1 MAIGLIEN
9 FRAVFYAPFYAAFS
23 LGAYEAEGVEVA
35 HKKSSGP
42 AQTSKAVL
50 SGDGDVFWGGP
61 MRVLVA
67 GDSNPDC
74 GLVSFCEVVARD
86 PFFLVGRGAVPEGG
100 FSGYAGKRI
109 ATVSEVPTPWM
120 CFQHD
125 LLQAGVEPGALER
138 IADRSMTENAEA
150 LRAGEIDA
158 VQVFQPFA
166 EELLVE
172 GNFQIWFAA
181 ASRGLTTY
189 TAFNTTKEFLER
201 EPDALLKMTR
211 AMYRTQ
217 KWIDNNSA
225 EAFAG
230 CIASYFPE
238 MSHDL
243 LSRAI
248 ARYKSLGIW
257 NKTPMLEREGYER
270 LRASCIS
277 GALIREG
284 IPYDAGVDM
293 KFAELVIDEDPDT
306 L

>member
-9 FRAVFYAPFYAAFS
+9 FRAVFYAPFYAAFA
-23 LGAYEAEGVEVA
+23 LGAYEDEGVEVE
-35 HKKSSGP
+35 HKISSGP
-42 AQTSKAVL
+42 AQTAQAVL
-50 SGDGDVFWGGP
+50 GGGGDVFWGGP

-86 PFFLVGRGAVPEGG
+86 PFFLIGRGPAPEGG
-100 FSGYAGKRI
+100 LAGLIGKKI

-125 LLQAGVEPGALER
+125 LRQAGIEPEALDR
-138 IADRSMTENAEA
+138 IADRSMMKNAEA
-150 LRAGEIDA
+150 LRACEIDA

-166 EELLVE
+166 EELIE
-172 GNFQIWFAA
+172 EEDARIWYEA

-189 TAFNTTKEFLER
+189 TAFNTTRGFMER

-217 KWIDNNSA
+217 KWIADNNA
-225 EAFAG
+225 ETFAG
-230 CIASYFPE
+230 CIASYFPD
-238 MSHDL
+238 MAQDI

-248 ARYKSLGIW
+248 ARYKLLGIW

-270 LRASCIS
+270 LRESCVS
-277 GALIREG
+277 GGLIREG
-284 IPYDAGVDM
+284 IPYDSGVDM
-293 KFAELVIDEDPDT
+293 RFAESVIEEDPEPI
-306 L
+306 